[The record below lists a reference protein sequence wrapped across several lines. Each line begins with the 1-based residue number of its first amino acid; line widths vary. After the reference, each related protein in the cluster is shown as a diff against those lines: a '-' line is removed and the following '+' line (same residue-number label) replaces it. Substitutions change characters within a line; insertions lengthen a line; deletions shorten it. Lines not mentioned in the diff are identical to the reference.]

1 MIISAFFGFCG
12 ILHFF
17 LSKTKKRF
25 FTLLAQYQQVFLDV
39 EDEDLA

>member
-1 MIISAFFGFCG
+1 MIISAFSGFCG

-17 LSKTKKRF
+17 LSKTKKRQ
-25 FTLLAQYQQVFLDV
+25 LLDV